1 MVPNPAHSGC
11 ESWLQSVWA
20 VGRHLSQSS
29 SAVDAFAAPG
39 TCKQLTPQITVVWV
53 VHGGADNSPA
63 QPALA
68 HAAGTMSSTPINTIS
83 KRVRGYKELPSSR
96 GSMPRADVVENQ
108 LSSAIHSRLPTSNT
122 SRARPKVLYST
133 VNENSS
139 CPTAQVVGRNLLW
152 YPKIAQ
158 CEIALMWERVY
169 PRVETCKQS
178 LRGAVLVQSTYV

>member
-1 MVPNPAHSGC
+1 MVPKPAHSGC

-20 VGRHLSQSS
+20 VGWHLSRYP

-68 HAAGTMSSTPINTIS
+68 HAAATMSSTPINTIS

-122 SRARPKVLYST
+122 SRARPKVLHST

-139 CPTAQVVGRNLLW
+139 CPTAQVVGRNLLS
-152 YPKIAQ
+152 YPQIA
-158 CEIALMWERVY
+158 V
-169 PRVETCKQS
+169 
-178 LRGAVLVQSTYV
+178 

>member
-1 MVPNPAHSGC
+1 MVPTPAHSGC

-68 HAAGTMSSTPINTIS
+68 HAAVPMSSTPINKVS
-83 KRVRGYKELPSSR
+83 KRVRGYKELP
-96 GSMPRADVVENQ
+96 MF
-108 LSSAIHSRLPTSNT
+108 
-122 SRARPKVLYST
+122 
-133 VNENSS
+133 
-139 CPTAQVVGRNLLW
+139 
-152 YPKIAQ
+152 
-158 CEIALMWERVY
+158 
-169 PRVETCKQS
+169 
-178 LRGAVLVQSTYV
+178 